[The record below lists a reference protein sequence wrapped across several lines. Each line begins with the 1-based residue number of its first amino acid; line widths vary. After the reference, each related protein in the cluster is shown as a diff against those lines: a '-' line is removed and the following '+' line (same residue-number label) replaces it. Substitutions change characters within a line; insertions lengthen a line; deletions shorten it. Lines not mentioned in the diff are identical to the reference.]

1 MQAVELLDSQKNNDV
16 VLNEDI
22 SNLPAVNQPVLR
34 RSTRLRKPPSRLD
47 L

>member
-34 RSTRLRKPPSRLD
+34 CSTRLRKPPSRLD